1 MTRRLGLSLLLLLAA
16 SGLHGQEPATEDD
29 AQPVAAEDEETP
41 PPAPQGEA
49 PPIESRGGAD
59 DVFVPS
65 EEVRADASISFPVDI

>member
-1 MTRRLGLSLLLLLAA
+1 MTRRLLFLLLLFAVP
-16 SGLHGQEPATEDD
+16 GLHGQEPATEDE
-29 AQPVAAEDEETP
+29 APPPAAEDKETP
-41 PPAPQGEA
+41 PPAPEGEA